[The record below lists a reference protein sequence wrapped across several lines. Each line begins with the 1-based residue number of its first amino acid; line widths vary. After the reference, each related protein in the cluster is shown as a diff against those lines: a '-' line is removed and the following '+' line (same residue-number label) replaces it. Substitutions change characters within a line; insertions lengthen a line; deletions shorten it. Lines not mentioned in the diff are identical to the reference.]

1 MNLANDALQRTFARL
16 LMPTEQADAAWM
28 QDTGL
33 IVPLLQQKVAVR
45 VEEKGAGKSS
55 AVSHAIAPK

>member
-1 MNLANDALQRTFARL
+1 
-16 LMPTEQADAAWM
+16 MPTEQADAAWM